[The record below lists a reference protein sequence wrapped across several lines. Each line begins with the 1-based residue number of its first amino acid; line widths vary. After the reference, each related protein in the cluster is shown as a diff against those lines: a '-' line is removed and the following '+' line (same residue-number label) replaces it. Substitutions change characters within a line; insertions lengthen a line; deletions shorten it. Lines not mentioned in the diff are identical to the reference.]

1 MPTLQTIFAI
11 MLCVIFHS
19 PSFSQ
24 TESPHEPEQ
33 GKILA
38 RLSYTSTYEVNEN
51 DEKYLPRVCF
61 ELYRDGHYRI
71 VRATTKGVD
80 ENRKGK
86 LPQDQLAA
94 IDRKLMQ
101 LDFKNSP
108 AGFIRKGSESF
119 VAEVQNGA
127 EERRLFWVDP
137 DHQRPFPDSAVAI
150 ISWLQGF
157 TPQGA
162 SPIAVSELSTDPSCP
177 RVSLNALPVAA
188 SAHRASCA
196 CLSRTDAPRFAGSRM
211 NPWIRFSVQPS
222 IFIWRC
228 RIHRSNACTSRHR
241 VEHHF
246 FRAQD
251 ALQGWA
257 QLLQCFRSALSNGF
271 LFLAVVVR

>member
-127 EERRLFWVDP
+127 EERRLFCVDP
-137 DHQRPFPDSAVAI
+137 DHQRPFPDSVAKI
-150 ISWLQGF
+150 IAWLRSF
-157 TPQGA
+157 NSEDALPL
-162 SPIAVSELSTDPSCP
+162 SVLELRSDPICP
-177 RVSLNALPVAA
+177 RISQTPLQPAKWH
-188 SAHRASCA
+188 SSC
-196 CLSRTDAPRFAGSRM
+196 
-211 NPWIRFSVQPS
+211 Q
-222 IFIWRC
+222 
-228 RIHRSNACTSRHR
+228 
-241 VEHHF
+241 
-246 FRAQD
+246 
-251 ALQGWA
+251 
-257 QLLQCFRSALSNGF
+257 
-271 LFLAVVVR
+271 